1 MRLQTQRRTWET
13 QKHYYWPVAHKWKTE
28 LVALVFGSIVGF
40 AILAALILYIRAVV
54 QQ

>member
-1 MRLQTQRRTWET
+1 MRLQMQRGTWET
-13 QKHYYWPVAHKWKTE
+13 RRHSYWLVAHKWKTE

-54 QQ
+54 DQ